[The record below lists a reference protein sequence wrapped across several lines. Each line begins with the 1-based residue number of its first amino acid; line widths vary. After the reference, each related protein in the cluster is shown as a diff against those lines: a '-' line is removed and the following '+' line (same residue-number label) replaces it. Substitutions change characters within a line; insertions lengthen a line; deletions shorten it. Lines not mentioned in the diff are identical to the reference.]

1 MLSNIMA
8 QKRYKLALTWV
19 LLSLFPVLVWAVENI
34 HVAGLFKD
42 QALVVIDGR
51 RQLLTVGGASHAGV
65 RLISAS
71 SDSAILEVDG
81 VRDVYAP
88 GSTVQLPL
96 VNPRRAEAQ
105 IWRDGSGLF
114 ETIGSI
120 NGRLFSMLVDTG
132 ATQVAINGNHARQL
146 GIDYVIVGTPV
157 RVATASGEEHV
168 YQINLKTVKIGEL
181 LLRDVGALVIPGNY
195 PDKVLLGMS
204 FLRRVEML
212 NQGDRL
218 VLRKMF

>member
-1 MLSNIMA
+1 MA
-8 QKRYKLALTWV
+8 QKLNKLALTWV
-19 LLSLFPVLVWAVENI
+19 LLSFFPVLVLAAENV

-42 QALVVIDGR
+42 RALVVIDGQ

-71 SDSAILEVDG
+71 SNSAILEVNG
-81 VRDVYAP
+81 VREVYLP
-88 GSTVQLPL
+88 GSRVQLPL
-96 VNPRRAEAQ
+96 VKPRRAEAQ

-132 ATQVAINGNHARQL
+132 ATKVAMNGNHARQL

-168 YQINLKTVKIGEL
+168 YMVNLKTVKIGEVE
-181 LLRDVGALVIPGNY
+181 LRDVGALVIPGNY

-204 FLRRVEML
+204 FLERVEML
-212 NQGDRL
+212 NKGDRL